1 VNRELAEE
9 NTRLKELMQT
19 RQFVPHI
26 LDSLLVSPEKG
37 NFVYN
42 YVSARVINNSV
53 NRPFNYITL
62 NKGRKHGIKPDQGI
76 VSADGIV
83 GVITNVS
90 ESYSVG
96 LSVLNQRW
104 SVSARL
110 KSTGFFGSLSWDGR
124 DYRYASLNEI
134 PFHVQLTPGDTVV
147 TSGFS
152 TIFPEGIMI
161 GIVDSFEQPAGENY
175 YQIKV
180 KLSANVK
187 TLSYVEIIENVN
199 KTEIE
204 QLENLVQQN
213 ERAN

>member
-1 VNRELAEE
+1 M
-9 NTRLKELMQT
+9 K
-19 RQFVPHI
+19 
-26 LDSLLVSPEKG
+26 
-37 NFVYN
+37 
-42 YVSARVINNSV
+42 
-53 NRPFNYITL
+53 
-62 NKGRKHGIKPDQGI
+62 
-76 VSADGIV
+76 
-83 GVITNVS
+83 
-90 ESYSVG
+90 
-96 LSVLNQRW
+96 
-104 SVSARL
+104 SVSCA
-110 KSTGFFGSLSWDGR
+110 
-124 DYRYASLNEI
+124 I
-134 PFHVQLTPGDTVV
+134 TPGDTVV

-180 KLSANVK
+180 KLSANFK